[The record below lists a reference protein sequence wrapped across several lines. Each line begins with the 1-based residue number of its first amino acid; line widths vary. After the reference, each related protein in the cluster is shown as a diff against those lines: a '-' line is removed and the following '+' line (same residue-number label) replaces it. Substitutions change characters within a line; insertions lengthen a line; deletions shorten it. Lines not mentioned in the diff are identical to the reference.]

1 MDKNILTISEASQ
14 FLDASI
20 SSLRRWDEVGVLKP
34 IKTAG
39 KHRRYLYSDLV
50 NFINNKG
57 FIVDKINESKIVI
70 AYARVSSSDQK
81 DDLDRQVEKL
91 KGYCESKNYDY
102 RVIKDLGSGLN
113 YNKKGLKQLINLIC
127 NKKIDRIVLTYKDR
141 LIRYGYEIIL
151 EICKI
156 NNVTIDIIEDNLAK
170 TYEQE
175 LVEDVLSIITVFSSK
190 LYGSRSSKKK
200 TEFIETAT
208 KYFSKVR
215 RLYE

>member
-1 MDKNILTISEASQ
+1 MDKNILTISEASKI
-14 FLDASI
+14 LGASI
-20 SSLRRWDEVGVLKP
+20 SSLRRWDDAGVLKP

-39 KHRRYLYSDLV
+39 KHRRYLYSDLL

-57 FIVDKINESKIVI
+57 NIINENDESKVVI

-81 DDLDRQVEKL
+81 DDLERQANKL
-91 KGYCESKNYDY
+91 KDYCESKGFNY
-102 RVIKDLGSGLN
+102 RIIKDLGSGLN

-127 NKKIDRIVLTYKDR
+127 NKEVDRIVLTYKDR
-141 LIRYGYEIIL
+141 LIRYGYEMIL

-156 NNVTIDIIEDNLAK
+156 NNVTIDIIEDSPTK

-208 KYFSKVR
+208 KYFTKDKKII
-215 RLYE
+215 